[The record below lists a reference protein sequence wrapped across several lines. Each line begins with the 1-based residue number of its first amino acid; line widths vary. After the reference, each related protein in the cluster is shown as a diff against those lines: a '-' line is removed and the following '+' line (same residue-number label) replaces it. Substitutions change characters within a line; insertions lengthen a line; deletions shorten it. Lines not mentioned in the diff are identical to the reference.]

1 MAQRS
6 LAALIVLLS
15 VAPAMLP
22 AAAQCRGDQYAV
34 VGRVVDAMGRPVRD
48 VTVHVLLDQIS
59 KKKFA
64 EQGVRARGFRTD
76 GSGQFSGF
84 IDCGEAREAGGANPC
99 ANKPKHVT
107 VAADRSG
114 YNLRLQVFKLKEL
127 GAQEQ
132 SGICHVRVPE
142 IRLSGGY

>member
-1 MAQRS
+1 L
-6 LAALIVLLS
+6 LAAFIFLLS
-15 VAPAMLP
+15 VAPAIPP

-34 VGRVVDAMGRPVRD
+34 VGRVVDGMGQPVKEA
-48 VTVHVLLDQIS
+48 TIYVLLDQLS

-64 EQGVRARGFRTD
+64 EEGVRARTFRTD
-76 GSGQFSGF
+76 GSGRYSAYV
-84 IDCGEAREAGGANPC
+84 DCREARASGGPNPC

-114 YNLRLQVFKLKEL
+114 YNLRLQTFKLKEL
-127 GAQEQ
+127 GAEEQ